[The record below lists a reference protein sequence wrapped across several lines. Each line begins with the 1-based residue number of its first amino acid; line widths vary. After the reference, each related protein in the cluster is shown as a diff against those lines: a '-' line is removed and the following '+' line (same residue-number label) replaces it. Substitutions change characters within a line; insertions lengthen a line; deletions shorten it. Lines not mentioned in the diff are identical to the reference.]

1 MRGSIVRRGS
11 PFVKL
16 YLLPPIAKFLLALFV
31 FLSIC
36 TTGYFF
42 LKTQAQTELSKM
54 KTRKEKLEKEV
65 AEQAK
70 TRGELLYYSKHTNTA
85 QEQYVALLKQFPS
98 ESEVSDLL
106 ANITQLGTATGLKFI
121 SFKPQA
127 EKNNK
132 YYVTVPVDI
141 VVQGHFHSAA
151 KFLSDIA
158 NLPGSVVV
166 VNKFSMTH
174 ADKQSAVIKLEFVA
188 TLYHT
193 LPTSAEVKV

>member
-1 MRGSIVRRGS
+1 MRSTIARKRSSFVRI
-11 PFVKL
+11 
-16 YLLPPIAKFLLALFV
+16 YLLPPIAKFLLALLV

-36 TTGYFF
+36 TAGYFF
-42 LKTQAQTELSKM
+42 LKTHSLAELSKS
-54 KTRKEKLEKEV
+54 KIRKEKLEKEV

-70 TRGELLYYSKHTNTA
+70 TRGELLYYSKHTNAA
-85 QEQYVALLKQFPS
+85 QQQYVSLLKQFPS

-106 ANITQLGTATGLKFI
+106 ANITKLGTETGLKFI

-127 EKNNK
+127 EKNNG

-141 VVQGHFHSAA
+141 VVRGHFHNAA

-174 ADKQSAVIKLEFVA
+174 ADKQGSVITLDFVA

-193 LPTSAEVKV
+193 LPTSVEVKV